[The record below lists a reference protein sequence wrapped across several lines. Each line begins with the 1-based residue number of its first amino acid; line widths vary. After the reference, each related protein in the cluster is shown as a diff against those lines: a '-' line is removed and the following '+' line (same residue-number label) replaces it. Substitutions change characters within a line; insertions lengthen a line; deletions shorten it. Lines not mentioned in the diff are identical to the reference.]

1 MEEKI
6 KKFLDEKVKPM
17 LGFHGGDVEFVDFK
31 NGVLKLKLKGA
42 CVGCPMS
49 EQTLKQG
56 IEKEIQEKIPE
67 VKKVE
72 AVEEN

>member
-6 KKFLDEKVKPM
+6 KKFLEEEVKPM
-17 LGFHGGDVEFVDFK
+17 LGFHGGDVEFAGFEK
-31 NGVLKLKLKGA
+31 ESGVLKLKLKGA

-49 EQTLKQG
+49 ELTLKEG
-56 IEKEIQEKIPE
+56 IESHIKEKIPE

-72 AVEEN
+72 AI